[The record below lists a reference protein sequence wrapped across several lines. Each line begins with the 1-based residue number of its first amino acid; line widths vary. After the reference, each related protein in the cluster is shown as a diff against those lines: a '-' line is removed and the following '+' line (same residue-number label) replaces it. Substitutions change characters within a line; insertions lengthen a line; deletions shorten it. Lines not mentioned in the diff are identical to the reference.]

1 MIRNCI
7 STPNGDI
14 TPALD
19 FATSQLAPRAPT
31 NPQFLED
38 LEKTLALLIFPPENL
53 APSLAS
59 LLDPE
64 LRSTVA
70 ARVSET
76 ILKSQGARGEA
87 KLYSLLRARAWAER
101 EARKGNNELPDK
113 LDFGLDRDNN
123 ESTNTRSRSS
133 HEARNGSGSGD
144 TIMQGNGEVDPM
156 IS

>member
-1 MIRNCI
+1 LIRNCI

-19 FATSQLAPRAPT
+19 FATTQLAPRAPT

-64 LRSTVA
+64 LRRTVA
-70 ARVSET
+70 SRVSET

-101 EARKGNNELPDK
+101 EARKANNDLPAK
-113 LDFGLDRDNN
+113 IEFGLDRDSNN
-123 ESTNTRSRSS
+123 SNNSRSRSS
-133 HEARNGSGSGD
+133 NETRNGSGD